1 MILELFCIIQVLM
14 ILIILCIVFES
25 SEKQNDNETEDT
37 LPEYRIDLP
46 PNYDIIYPPPDYI
59 NDHVNS

>member
-1 MILELFCIIQVLM
+1 MILELFCIIQVII

-25 SEKQNDNETEDT
+25 SEKQNDNETDEP

-46 PNYDIIYPPPDYI
+46 PNYDIVYPPPNYLD
-59 NDHVNS
+59 N